1 MTVIQGKVQDWDRE
15 CATVEPRYT
24 YSYSVAPYGVASP
37 RRERFFGRTELKH
50 IAIAVSALTAAFTM
64 VLWNGDSETLL
75 DTLGLAAL
83 AVLLGFFLHEM
94 AHKVVAKKYG
104 CWAEFRAYY
113 GGLMLAL
120 VMSFFGFLFAAPGA
134 VYIAGV
140 VSKEQNG
147 KISLAGPATNIT
159 VAMICLPFALMDSLP
174 SVATDIA
181 VGLFFFN
188 AFLAAFNL
196 LPVPPLDGS
205 KIWAWNKPLYI
216 VSMAAAASLLILAWW

>member
-1 MTVIQGKVQDWDRE
+1 
-15 CATVEPRYT
+15 VEPKYT
-24 YSYSVAPYGVASP
+24 YSYSLTPNGVARP

-50 IAIAVSALTAAFTM
+50 IAVAVAVLIVAFTM
-64 VLWNGDSETLL
+64 FIWNRDNDTLL
-75 DTLGLAAL
+75 ATLGLAAL
-83 AVLLGFFLHEM
+83 VVVLGFFLHEM
-94 AHKVVAKKYG
+94 AHKIVAKKYG

-147 KISLAGPATNIT
+147 RISIAGPATNIAIAL
-159 VAMICLPFALMDSLP
+159 VCLPVVLIESLP
-174 SVATDIA
+174 VLVTDIA

-196 LPVPPLDGS
+196 LPIPPLDGS
-205 KIWAWNKPLYI
+205 KVWAWNKPLYI
-216 VSMAAAASLLILAWW
+216 ASMAAAASLLVLALW